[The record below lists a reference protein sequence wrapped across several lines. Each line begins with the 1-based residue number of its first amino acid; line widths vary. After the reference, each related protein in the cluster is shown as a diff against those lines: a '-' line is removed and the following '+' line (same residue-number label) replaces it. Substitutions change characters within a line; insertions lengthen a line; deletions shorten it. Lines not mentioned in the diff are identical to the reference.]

1 MDFEYEE
8 RFRRL
13 GLKVAFYRKLKGM
26 TQAELAEAMQTNVSF
41 IGAIEATNMHKP
53 ISLRTV
59 FKLAD
64 ILEVHPAKLLD
75 D

>member
-1 MDFEYEE
+1 MDYEYEE

-13 GLKVAFYRKLKGM
+13 GLKVAFYRKLKGL

-41 IGAIEATNMHKP
+41 IGAIEAVNMYKP
-53 ISLRTV
+53 ISLKTV

-64 ILEVHPAKLLD
+64 ILEVQPAKLLED
-75 D
+75 

>member
-1 MDFEYEE
+1 MDYEYEE
-8 RFRRL
+8 RIRRL
-13 GLKVAFYRKLKGM
+13 GLKVAFYRKLKGL
-26 TQAELAEAMQTNVSF
+26 TQAEWAESMQTNVSF
-41 IGAIEATNMHKP
+41 IGAIEAVNMYKP
-53 ISLRTV
+53 ISLKTV